1 MRRFFGVTLTGF
13 ALMASSI
20 VTIFSVSNAE
30 ASAEREFIMSCTYG
44 VLAGTLVGAATLA
57 FTKNP
62 GENLQNVAR
71 GASLGLYAGI
81 GLGFYTVY
89 ILPKQLEKEQEKIIE
104 GETEDKHSALP
115 RVLFFPIAEQNKVSG
130 GFAMWRIADF

>member
-1 MRRFFGVTLTGF
+1 MQRKFTFKVLAT
-13 ALMASSI
+13 AL
-20 VTIFSVSNAE
+20 IFSFGLSTA
-30 ASAEREFIMSCTYG
+30 ASASPEREFIMSCTYG

-57 FTKNP
+57 FTSNP

-89 ILPKQLEKEQEKIIE
+89 VLPKQLEKEQEKIIE
-104 GETEDKHSALP
+104 GETEDKRSAIP
-115 RVLFFPIAEQNKVSG
+115 RVLLFPLADRNRVSG
-130 GFAMWRIADF
+130 GMALWQVSSF